1 MAKVEI
7 HNPQC
12 LTCAYKKGM
21 MNKAKGKKIPGVGKC
36 THPEKFV
43 PPKRNCLRYKK
54 EKGGVRHTPP
64 ETTPL
69 APANGSQEVN
79 LSLIYPNPNQPRKFF
94 PKEPLEELAQSIRE
108 QGLIEPLVVVPRGER
123 FMLVAGER
131 RWRACQMVYLE
142 MEKVPVRIIEA
153 DDRQVAEMALVE
165 NLQRQDLSPLEE
177 ARSFR
182 EMLDSGY
189 TKETLAQ
196 KLGFKQV
203 WRIDERLSLLNLA
216 SKFQEALAQGMIS
229 SSQACW
235 MSKLADHNYQEIV
248 FRKIKA
254 GEFPTHN
261 HLRRFVNALVDASKQ
276 TALFEQPK
284 KEHQEVL
291 NRWERVLNAVTR
303 LICKSFSPEDCRVL
317 AKVHQGNTH
326 VNLEKIEMIIKHL
339 NLMKKAMLEN
349 ASRQEATRLA
359 QNTLNDGPLH
369 NTEEVTWVDHEEVNA
384 RLKEFLG

>member
-1 MAKVEI
+1 MANAEKP
-7 HNPQC
+7 NAQC
-12 LTCAYKKGM
+12 LSCAYKKGM

-36 THPEKFV
+36 THPEGFI

-54 EKGGVRHTPP
+54 EKGDVPTTPP

-69 APANGSQEVN
+69 ALANGSQEVK
-79 LSLIYPNPNQPRKFF
+79 LSLIYPNPAQPRKFF
-94 PKEPLEELAQSIRE
+94 PREALEELALSIQE

-131 RWRACQMVYLE
+131 RWRACQMVGLE
-142 MEKVPVRIIEA
+142 TVPVRVIEA

-165 NLQRQDLSPLEE
+165 NLQRQDLTPLEE
-177 ARSFR
+177 ARAFK
-182 EMLDSGY
+182 EMLDKGY
-189 TKETLAQ
+189 TREELAR
-196 KLGFKQV
+196 KLGFKQA

-216 SKFQEALAQGMIS
+216 SKFQEALAQGFIS

-284 KEHQEVL
+284 KDHLEVA

-317 AKVHQGNTH
+317 ARVCQGDIQL
-326 VNLEKIEMIIKHL
+326 NLTRLDLIMKHL
-339 NLMKKAMLEN
+339 SEIKKAMLEA
-349 ASRQEATRLA
+349 ASRQEAARLA

-369 NTEEVTWVDHEEVNA
+369 DTEEVTWVDREEVNE